1 MDYKTLT
8 LTLTMKVENEARRV
22 RDKANDVLMKCMLV
36 SSSTPSRDDTQYI
49 RRRRRIKGTSKQ
61 TTSVIINLEQLSTTM
76 NNGQEL

>member
-22 RDKANDVLMKCMLV
+22 RDKTNDVLMKCMLV
-36 SSSTPSRDDTQYI
+36 SRSTPSRDDTQYV
-49 RRRRRIKGTSKQ
+49 RRRRRIKEIRKH

-76 NNGQEL
+76 NNDQEL